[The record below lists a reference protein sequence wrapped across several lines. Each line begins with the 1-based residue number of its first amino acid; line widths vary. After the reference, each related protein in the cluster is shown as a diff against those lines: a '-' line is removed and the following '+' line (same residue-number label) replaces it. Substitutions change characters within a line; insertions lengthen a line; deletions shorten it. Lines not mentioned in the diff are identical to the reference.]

1 MSITVTFTCHYISLF
16 ARFFKAK
23 KNVKKSTQADEN
35 KIIKIDKDEQVV
47 CDFFSVYGNLLFGKS
62 KIAKGFRIVDE
73 IKITAHKISLNINDI
88 FRHLLLECNKFV

>member
-1 MSITVTFTCHYISLF
+1 MLKNQH
-16 ARFFKAK
+16 KQMK
-23 KNVKKSTQADEN
+23 K

-73 IKITAHKISLNINDI
+73 INITAHKISLNINDI